1 MGTGSK
7 LLGKSADLGE
17 SYTAY
22 LFDEKFMK
30 ILREKSTKKDFV
42 DKINSYDLNDYKK
55 LLYSEFKFFLTE
67 MMLLKVDRTSMANSL
82 EVRSP
87 FVDHKLIEYICCFAT
102 CRW

>member
-30 ILREKSTKKDFV
+30 ILREKSTKRDFV
-42 DKINSYDLNDYKK
+42 NKVNSYDLN
-55 LLYSEFKFFLTE
+55 E
-67 MMLLKVDRTSMANSL
+67 
-82 EVRSP
+82 
-87 FVDHKLIEYICCFAT
+87 
-102 CRW
+102 